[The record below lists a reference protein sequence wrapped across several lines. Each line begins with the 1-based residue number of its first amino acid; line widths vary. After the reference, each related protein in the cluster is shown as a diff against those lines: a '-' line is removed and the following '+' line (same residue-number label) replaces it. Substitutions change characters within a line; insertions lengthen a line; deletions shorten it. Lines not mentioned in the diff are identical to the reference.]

1 MQLFRTPVTPAARKG
16 WLSHSDS
23 ILMVGSCFTDN
34 IGKRLAESLFD
45 VTVNPLGPLYNPLSI
60 EACIELVMSGREV
73 TESELFYH
81 RGVWRHFL
89 CHTSL
94 AHPDRKIATDRI
106 NAGLRET
113 RHLIE
118 RGRKSSLILMIT
130 LGSISAYIHK
140 GEVVANCHT
149 LPAAEYERRQL
160 SVEESFAAI
169 MRAVNR
175 IGREVP
181 SLKLLMTVSPVRH
194 LDFGF
199 EGNSLGKAT
208 LRLAADRIVS
218 EFGNALYFPAFEIM
232 TDDLRDYRFY
242 ASDMRHPSEVAVD
255 YIYELL
261 SGSLMSA
268 NTLSLAGDC
277 RKLVKR
283 ASHRALNS
291 ALGDVSR
298 QSDLE
303 TMAATIAKVHAPLP
317 PHLSTL
323 ITKLL
328 SQVDICSDN
337 PATIIPPLN

>member
-1 MQLFRTPVTPAARKG
+1 MHLFRTPVTPAVHKG

-34 IGKRLAESLFD
+34 IGKRLAASLFD

-60 EACIELVMSGREV
+60 EACIELIMSGREV
-73 TESELFYH
+73 TENELFFH

-94 AHPDRKIATDRI
+94 AHPDRRTATDRI
-106 NAGLRET
+106 NAGLLEARN
-113 RHLIE
+113 LIE
-118 RGRKSSLILMIT
+118 RGRKSSLILMVT

-140 GEVVANCHT
+140 GEVVSNCHT
-149 LPAAEYERRQL
+149 LPAAEFERRQL
-160 SVEESFAAI
+160 TVEESFGAI

-175 IGREVP
+175 IGRDVP
-181 SLKLLMTVSPVRH
+181 SLKLLLTVSPVRH
-194 LDFGF
+194 LDFGL

-208 LRLAADRIVS
+208 LRLAADHIIS
-218 EFGNALYFPAFEIM
+218 ETDSALYFPAFEIM

-261 SGSLMSA
+261 SGSLMSTD
-268 NTLSLAGDC
+268 TLSLAGDC

-317 PHLSTL
+317 PRLSTL
-323 ITKLL
+323 IAELL
-328 SQVDICSDN
+328 SHTDSGADN
-337 PATIIPPLN
+337 IIATNSPLN